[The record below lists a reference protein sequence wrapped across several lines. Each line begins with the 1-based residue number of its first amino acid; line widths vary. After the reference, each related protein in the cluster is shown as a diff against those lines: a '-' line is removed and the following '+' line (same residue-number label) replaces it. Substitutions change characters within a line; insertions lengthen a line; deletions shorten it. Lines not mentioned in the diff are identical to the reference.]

1 MIRKRSNIYLVTSSS
16 SSDSTSASIHRG
28 GLQQVSWFQFV
39 PHESGLKSLP
49 DRTSAFVI
57 DEKLKLWL
65 FLPGRHSTVV
75 EKAQAAV
82 SRLRVLTS
90 GLWLAPGDFE
100 ERIIDDE
107 SEKVKGFSLDTV
119 APYRERLKILGRI
132 TNMEDINLSAAEKKL
147 MNAYNEKPVLSR
159 PQHKFYSVKYG
170 VVTIQMVQNSV
181 SFGGAAT
188 EDPTMH
194 IRNFVEIC
202 STFKYN
208 CVTDEAIKLRLF
220 PFSLR
225 NKAKDWLHS
234 EPVGSIT
241 TWQDLAQ
248 KFLVKF
254 YEECSYSVC
263 PATNI
268 IYVRS
273 LGALQGDAEKVSTS
287 WYA

>member
-1 MIRKRSNIYLVTSSS
+1 M
-16 SSDSTSASIHRG
+16 G

-100 ERIIDDE
+100 EVSIALFQALRNFIERALAGLSYVRFRDVFSRYHPFSQSEELFSGRLRIIDDE

-159 PQHKFYSVKYG
+159 PQHKFYSV
-170 VVTIQMVQNSV
+170 VHQTNEELCTIKAV
-181 SFGGAAT
+181 
-188 EDPTMH
+188 P
-194 IRNFVEIC
+194 VE
-202 STFKYN
+202 
-208 CVTDEAIKLRLF
+208 L
-220 PFSLR
+220 
-225 NKAKDWLHS
+225 
-234 EPVGSIT
+234 
-241 TWQDLAQ
+241 
-248 KFLVKF
+248 
-254 YEECSYSVC
+254 
-263 PATNI
+263 
-268 IYVRS
+268 
-273 LGALQGDAEKVSTS
+273 
-287 WYA
+287 